1 MLFHS
6 QCSLKH
12 LTEWEEIRFR
22 QVIIHQESLRWCAHE
37 VIIEQNRKQSPTPLG
52 ELNFTICY
60 NQQLLEAQL
69 NVSNVS
75 TTYRRRTFVN
85 QNVLTKHLHKTF
97 AIQSRACFGV
107 QSSITRLF
115 KLIRG
120 NFDNIVILNSWY
132 VWSCFCVVNS
142 GQKIYFIPRS
152 KMYNFTCHSWHS
164 KHCKFRSTV
173 LNQANFTF

>member
-22 QVIIHQESLRWCAHE
+22 QVIIHQERLRWCAHE

-69 NVSNVS
+69 NVLNVS
-75 TTYRRRTFVN
+75 TNYRRRTFVN

-107 QSSITRLF
+107 QSSIMRLF

-120 NFDNIVILNSWY
+120 KLRQYSYLEFLVCLIVFL
-132 VWSCFCVVNS
+132 CF
-142 GQKIYFIPRS
+142 K
-152 KMYNFTCHSWHS
+152 
-164 KHCKFRSTV
+164 
-173 LNQANFTF
+173 